1 MNGSELR
8 DFHRRRRRTVH
19 RLRGERGST
28 VCRDLASLPNAAFNV
43 ACVMTDRTQG
53 ALGMSTEN
61 EVRKASE
68 MFYAALNRMAN
79 GDATSLA
86 DIWSQGGDV
95 TTMHPIGGREVGW
108 ERVRDSF
115 RKVAEIA
122 SEGRVR
128 LDDQIVGVT
137 GDLAYEL
144 GSERGQ
150 LKLAGHPVT
159 IDHRVTNVYRREAGQ
174 WKMVHHHTDV
184 SPAMLDV
191 LKRLTARA

>member
-1 MNGSELR
+1 
-8 DFHRRRRRTVH
+8 
-19 RLRGERGST
+19 
-28 VCRDLASLPNAAFNV
+28 
-43 ACVMTDRTQG
+43 
-53 ALGMSTEN
+53 MSTEN